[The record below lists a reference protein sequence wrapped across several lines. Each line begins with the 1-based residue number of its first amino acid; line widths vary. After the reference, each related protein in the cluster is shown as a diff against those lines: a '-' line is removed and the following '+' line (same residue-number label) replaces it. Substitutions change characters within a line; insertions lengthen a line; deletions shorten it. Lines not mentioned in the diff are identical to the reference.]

1 MPPKIP
7 TRTQLRVTDDR
18 GSEETVP
25 AASAAASRRT
35 LRPRIS
41 ITPMAEPET
50 EVEDDED
57 DEDAEHSTGIHDYDN
72 I

>member
-1 MPPKIP
+1 
-7 TRTQLRVTDDR
+7 
-18 GSEETVP
+18 
-25 AASAAASRRT
+25 
-35 LRPRIS
+35 
-41 ITPMAEPET
+41 MAEPET